1 MKNKPKNPVS
11 QPATIGKFLVR
22 FGTLI
27 GICVVLLVLGIRSPN
42 FFAVS
47 NLFDVLKQ
55 GSTLTLIAVAQTVV
69 LAAGGFDMSGG
80 SLMQFTCNITA
91 GMVIAGNDPF
101 LAILA
106 CTLLGMVTGI
116 VNSGIINLLRIPPF
130 VATLGTSLI
139 LNGLSLLY
147 NGGVALTFGYHP
159 VLSVLGQGYLGPV
172 PVIFIITVAI
182 LAVVHVF
189 MKHTRTGLRMYAAGG
204 NPAAAEY
211 KGISSKRCMF
221 VAFFIAGIV
230 LGLAGVLQ
238 AAYNYGAS
246 ALSTGMDV
254 LISALAAA
262 LLGSTFSRTGELSV
276 IGTAISAMFIAALSN
291 GLIINGVSNQIINGT
306 LGLILIISVI
316 PTVVYKREIG
326 QVTIF

>member
-189 MKHTRTGLRMYAAGG
+189 MKHTRTGLRMYATGG
-204 NPAAAEY
+204 NPAAA
-211 KGISSKRCMF
+211 KRCMF